1 MNPTTNEQKKLVQ
14 QIMWQQ
20 ARDKRNQ
27 FLEELRDNNITG
39 AKYSSEV
46 AEYDRE
52 NMQVFI
58 P

>member
-1 MNPTTNEQKKLVQ
+1 
-14 QIMWQQ
+14 MWQQ